1 MTYNQLYAEYM
12 DQFGFNTS
20 QTILKE
26 IDERCD
32 ADDVDM
38 ILEIVA
44 RRYELEPVATA
55 TNDED
60 YSAALRAQ
68 LGTGKIKPED
78 ELNMVEELIEWA
90 AHKCAEATLDRDV
103 DNRDR

>member
-12 DQFGFNTS
+12 DQFSFHTS

-26 IDERCD
+26 MDDMCD

-44 RRYELEPVATA
+44 RRYELEPVATSS
-55 TNDED
+55 NDED
-60 YSAALRAQ
+60 YRVALRRA
-68 LGTGKIKPED
+68 LGTGKLKPED
-78 ELNMVEELIEWA
+78 EHNQFIELVECI
-90 AHKCAEATLDRDV
+90 AHKCAE
-103 DNRDR
+103 DNIHR